1 MRPAMFALQCS
12 HGSFGVPAP
21 QAGAG
26 SVHRPGSIVKR
37 DACVPSRSDPPL
49 VPASSHQ
56 PDADACARAQTAI
69 KDAIN
74 KWEEKSAEDPAEAT
88 KVPCAFLP
96 GAFPPRQSASSARQL
111 LMLVLDR

>member
-1 MRPAMFALQCS
+1 MIICWDHPLQVFFRAFSLCAL
-12 HGSFGVPAP
+12 
-21 QAGAG
+21 
-26 SVHRPGSIVKR
+26 
-37 DACVPSRSDPPL
+37 
-49 VPASSHQ
+49 
-56 PDADACARAQTAI
+56 AQTAI

>member
-1 MRPAMFALQCS
+1 MFALQCS

-21 QAGAG
+21 QAGGG
-26 SVHRPGSIVKR
+26 SVHRPGSIVQR

-56 PDADACARAQTAI
+56 PDADACARSQTAI

-88 KVPCAFLP
+88 KVSCAFLP
-96 GAFPPRQSASSARQL
+96 GAFPPQQSASSARQL